1 MTGMNS
7 RTPTT
12 ELIEACL
19 KAARAAFPLV
29 GSNDKMAVDGAA
41 VDAMR
46 QSFNSFE
53 FGAQVVIGEGA
64 KDQAPMLFNGE
75 VLGRG
80 QTIEWDI
87 AVDPIDG
94 TRLAAEGLP
103 GAVAVVAASARGTMM
118 DCPDVYFMKKLVTG
132 AAGIGVVD
140 IDYSAR
146 ENIQRLAQALNKPVG
161 ELSVAVINKQRNF
174 ELIEEVKASGA
185 KWFRFDEGDVAMAVA
200 AATPGSGID
209 MMLGVGGNPEGV
221 LAACA
226 VRILG
231 GFMQGVLAP
240 RNPDEI
246 ESAINAGYRID
257 QKLSLR
263 DMVAGDR
270 QVFVLA
276 GVTEGILT
284 DGISKTHDGKLD
296 IELFV
301 LDTLIE
307 GGRRVKIRTDGASS

>member
-1 MTGMNS
+1 MQV
-7 RTPTT
+7 RTPTM

-19 KAARAAFPLV
+19 KAARAAWPLV

-46 QSFNSFE
+46 AAFNSFD
-53 FGAQVVIGEGA
+53 FGGRVVIGEGA
-64 KDQAPMLFNGE
+64 KDEAPMLFNGE

-80 QTIEWDI
+80 EKLEWDI

-94 TRLAAEGLP
+94 TRLAAEGVP
-103 GAVAVVAASARGTMM
+103 GAVAVVAASELGTMM
-118 DCPDVYFMKKLVTG
+118 DCSDVYFMKKLVCG
-132 AAGIGVVD
+132 AEGVGHVD
-140 IDYSAR
+140 IDYSAT
-146 ENIQRLAQALNKPVG
+146 ENITRLAAALDKPVT
-161 ELSVAVINKQRNF
+161 ELTVAVIYKKMNYD
-174 ELIEEVKASGA
+174 LIEEVKATGA
-185 KWFRFDEGDVAMAVA
+185 NWHRFDEGDVAMAVA

-240 RNPDEI
+240 RSADEI
-246 ESAINAGYRID
+246 EAALNSGYAID
-257 QKLSLR
+257 QKFGLSE
-263 DMVAGDR
+263 MVGGER

-276 GVTEGILT
+276 GVTPGILT
-284 DGISKTHDGKLD
+284 EGISETEDGKLD
-296 IELFV
+296 VELFV
-301 LDTLIE
+301 LDTQLE
-307 GGRRVKIRTDGASS
+307 GGRRIKIRSE

>member
-1 MTGMNS
+1 MTGIDS
-7 RTPTT
+7 RTPTP

-19 KAARAAFPLV
+19 KAARAAWPLV

-46 QSFNSFE
+46 EAFNSFD
-53 FGAQVVIGEGA
+53 FGGQVVIGEGA

-80 QTIEWDI
+80 SVIEWDI

-103 GAVAVVAASARGTMM
+103 GAIAVVAASPRGTMM

-132 AAGIGVVD
+132 AVGAGVVD
-140 IDYSAR
+140 IDRPAG
-146 ENIQRLAQALNKPVG
+146 ENIKLLAAALQKPVG
-161 ELSVAVINKQRNF
+161 ELTVAIIYKERNF
-174 ELIEEVKASGA
+174 ELIDEIQSAGA

-221 LAACA
+221 LAASA

-246 ESAINAGYRID
+246 ESALNSGYRLD
-257 QKLSLR
+257 QKLELQ
-263 DMVAGDR
+263 DLVAGDR

-276 GVTEGILT
+276 GVTDGVLT
-284 DGISKTHDGKLD
+284 DGIVETDDGKLD

-307 GGRRVKIRTDGASS
+307 GGRRIKIRTESAR

>member
-1 MTGMNS
+1 M
-7 RTPTT
+7 

-19 KAARAAFPLV
+19 KAARAAWPLV

-46 QSFNSFE
+46 AAFNSFD
-53 FGAQVVIGEGA
+53 FGGRVVIGEGA
-64 KDQAPMLFNGE
+64 KDEAPMLFNGE

-80 QTIEWDI
+80 EKLEWDI

-94 TRLAAEGLP
+94 TRLAAEGVP
-103 GAVAVVAASARGTMM
+103 GAVAVVAASELGTMM
-118 DCPDVYFMKKLVTG
+118 DCPDVYLMKKLVCG
-132 AAGIGVVD
+132 AEGVGHVD
-140 IDYSAR
+140 IDYSAT
-146 ENIQRLAQALNKPVG
+146 ENITRLAAALDKPVT
-161 ELSVAVINKQRNF
+161 ELTVAVIYKKMNYD
-174 ELIEEVKASGA
+174 LIEEVKATGA
-185 KWFRFDEGDVAMAVA
+185 NWHRFDEGDVAMAVA

-240 RNPDEI
+240 RSADEI
-246 ESAINAGYRID
+246 EAALNSGYAID
-257 QKLSLR
+257 QKFGLSE
-263 DMVAGDR
+263 MVGGDR

-276 GVTEGILT
+276 GVTPGILT
-284 DGISKTHDGKLD
+284 EGISETEDGKLD
-296 IELFV
+296 VELFV
-301 LDTLIE
+301 LDRQLE
-307 GGRRVKIRTDGASS
+307 GGRRIKIRSE

>member
-1 MTGMNS
+1 MQV
-7 RTPTT
+7 RTPTM

-19 KAARAAFPLV
+19 KAARAAWPLV

-46 QSFNSFE
+46 AAFNSFD
-53 FGAQVVIGEGA
+53 FGGRVVIGEGA
-64 KDQAPMLFNGE
+64 KDEAPMLFNGE

-80 QTIEWDI
+80 EKLEWDI

-94 TRLAAEGLP
+94 TRLAAEGVP
-103 GAVAVVAASARGTMM
+103 GAVAVVAASPLGTMM
-118 DCPDVYFMKKLVTG
+118 DCPDVYFMKKLVCG
-132 AAGIGVVD
+132 AEGVGVVD
-140 IDYSAR
+140 IDFSAT
-146 ENIQRLAQALNKPVG
+146 ENITRLAAALDKPVT
-161 ELSVAVINKQRNF
+161 ELTVAVIYKKMNYD
-174 ELIEEVKASGA
+174 LIEEVKASGA
-185 KWFRFDEGDVAMAVA
+185 NWHRFDEGDVAMAVA

-240 RNPDEI
+240 RSADEI
-246 ESAINAGYRID
+246 EAALNSGYAID
-257 QKLSLR
+257 QKFGLSE
-263 DMVAGDR
+263 MVGGDR

-276 GVTEGILT
+276 GVTPGILT
-284 DGISKTHDGKLD
+284 EGISETEDGKLD
-296 IELFV
+296 VELFV
-301 LDTLIE
+301 LDTQLE
-307 GGRRVKIRTDGASS
+307 GGRRIKIRSE

>member
-1 MTGMNS
+1 MQV
-7 RTPTT
+7 RTPTM

-19 KAARAAFPLV
+19 KAARAAWPLV

-46 QSFNSFE
+46 AAFNSFD
-53 FGAQVVIGEGA
+53 FGGRVVIGEGA
-64 KDQAPMLFNGE
+64 KDEAPMLFNGE

-80 QTIEWDI
+80 EKLEWDI

-94 TRLAAEGLP
+94 TRLAAEGVP
-103 GAVAVVAASARGTMM
+103 GAVAVVAASPLGTMM
-118 DCPDVYFMKKLVTG
+118 DCPDVYFMKKLVCG
-132 AAGIGVVD
+132 AEGVGVVD
-140 IDYSAR
+140 IDFSAT
-146 ENIQRLAQALNKPVG
+146 ENITRLAAALDKPVT
-161 ELSVAVINKQRNF
+161 ELTVAVIYKKMNY
-174 ELIEEVKASGA
+174 ELIEEVKATGA
-185 KWFRFDEGDVAMAVA
+185 NWHRFDEGDVAMAVA

-240 RNPDEI
+240 RSADEI
-246 ESAINAGYRID
+246 EAALNSGYAID
-257 QKLSLR
+257 QKFGLSE
-263 DMVAGDR
+263 MVGGDR

-276 GVTEGILT
+276 GVTPGILT
-284 DGISKTHDGKLD
+284 EGISETEDGKLD
-296 IELFV
+296 VELFV
-301 LDTLIE
+301 LDTQLE
-307 GGRRVKIRTDGASS
+307 GGRRIKIRSE

>member
-1 MTGMNS
+1 MQV
-7 RTPTT
+7 RTPTL

-19 KAARAAFPLV
+19 KAARAAWPLV

-46 QSFNSFE
+46 AAFNSFD
-53 FGAQVVIGEGA
+53 FGGRVVIGEGA
-64 KDQAPMLFNGE
+64 KDEAPMLFNGE

-80 QTIEWDI
+80 EKLEWDI

-94 TRLAAEGLP
+94 TRLAAEGVP
-103 GAVAVVAASARGTMM
+103 GAVAVVAASELGTMM
-118 DCPDVYFMKKLVTG
+118 DCPDVYFMKKLVCG
-132 AAGIGVVD
+132 AEGVGTVD
-140 IDYSAR
+140 IDYSAT
-146 ENIQRLAQALNKPVG
+146 ENITRLAAALDKPVT
-161 ELSVAVINKQRNF
+161 ELTVAVIYKKMNYD
-174 ELIEEVKASGA
+174 LIEEVKATGA
-185 KWFRFDEGDVAMAVA
+185 NWHRFDEGDVAMAVA

-240 RNPDEI
+240 RSADEI
-246 ESAINAGYRID
+246 EAALNAGYAID
-257 QKLSLR
+257 QKFGLSE
-263 DMVAGDR
+263 MVGGDR

-276 GVTEGILT
+276 GVTPGILT
-284 DGISKTHDGKLD
+284 EGISETEDGKLD
-296 IELFV
+296 VELFV
-301 LDTLIE
+301 LDTELE
-307 GGRRVKIRTDGASS
+307 GGRRIKIRSE